1 MDLALDHLHAL
12 IELVHLVLR
21 RGERLCV
28 LQRLDVHECI
38 AERLVLLL
46 QLLEDDQRLCAN
58 LGDIPGMILL
68 KSFKDLLRC
77 SRNVKTRI
85 KS

>member
-1 MDLALDHLHAL
+1 MDLALDHLHVL
-12 IELVHLVLR
+12 IELVHPGLH

-46 QLLEDDQRLCAN
+46 QLLEDDHRLCVN
-58 LGDIPGMILL
+58 LGDIPGMIL
-68 KSFKDLLRC
+68 S
-77 SRNVKTRI
+77 
-85 KS
+85 